1 MSDRERRDARS
12 LLALAI
18 AIVGA
23 ILVARLPRWADA
35 LAGSSVRPIVA
46 TLAGAPVVF
55 ALLLLV
61 ARAVC
66 TRRGLRNRSTV
77 LLLPAPSFNPSEE
90 AVLRFASGLARTR
103 RVVRGLLDAP
113 ASAVRV
119 RLDAD
124 PKGRLRYTVE
134 LPTRARAALAAAA
147 AAYGEV
153 ELREVPAD
161 EAPGPKPSKD
171 REVVRA
177 ELVLER
183 PSTEP
188 LRATGLDPD
197 PLAGFARALRGLT
210 PGDGETVEVCVDLLP
225 VTAAK
230 RRRLHRRL
238 LREARRRRPA
248 GEAASQSLTDLFGGE
263 RDAPPPAELV
273 GRRADRRAL
282 TDKLG
287 SPEPLFTVQ
296 VLARVASPVPGRA
309 KARLLALLAAFDAFA
324 GENHWRVSG
333 LRIPGVAFLGSDLPG
348 RRARFDRRLTSGR
361 FSPARRRL
369 VTATE
374 VAGLL
379 KPPTAR
385 CPVPQVLRSAGAI
398 PPPPDGLP
406 TFAGQSDLLPLG
418 RIETESGER
427 LIGVPLADT
436 FFSYMAGRSRWG
448 KTETAIGQFLHL
460 ARSGHGCFFLDPHE
474 DGLQKIK
481 RHLTG
486 EGVRERVIE
495 INLARP
501 DQRQLGWNL
510 FAVKGRSE
518 AQAQGQADAV
528 VDAIAST
535 MRWDEHNT
543 RALNLTTQAAQ
554 GLIGLARHLP
564 VELAPTIFQI
574 PTLLA
579 NPDWRASVLPFLPA
593 PTRRFFTERFPL
605 LSEEAVTPVTNLIDR
620 LRAAPAVSA
629 LLGNPRS
636 SYDIRQA
643 MDGGKIV
650 LACPGSGST
659 RDRLIANFLVYDLL
673 HAAKSRAE
681 LAPEKRHPFYALLDE
696 VQTYDGASSGNLAAL
711 LEQTAKYGARV
722 FLFNQNPERLT
733 PATLNAVTTNRSHL
747 ISTALGAK
755 AAALLT
761 REWGGSVEPETV
773 VNLPRYTSIAS
784 VTLDG
789 EVSPPFLVRGV
800 PVDELFPDTP
810 DGEGRAAL
818 ERAIGRGAD
827 RRPVKATLAELDRLD
842 DRIAEHLQCGQRPA
856 GNTGSF
862 DLPGEE
868 Q

>member
-1 MSDRERRDARS
+1 
-12 LLALAI
+12 
-18 AIVGA
+18 
-23 ILVARLPRWADA
+23 
-35 LAGSSVRPIVA
+35 
-46 TLAGAPVVF
+46 
-55 ALLLLV
+55 
-61 ARAVC
+61 
-66 TRRGLRNRSTV
+66 
-77 LLLPAPSFNPSEE
+77 
-90 AVLRFASGLARTR
+90 
-103 RVVRGLLDAP
+103 
-113 ASAVRV
+113 
-119 RLDAD
+119 
-124 PKGRLRYTVE
+124 
-134 LPTRARAALAAAA
+134 
-147 AAYGEV
+147 
-153 ELREVPAD
+153 
-161 EAPGPKPSKD
+161 
-171 REVVRA
+171 
-177 ELVLER
+177 
-183 PSTEP
+183 
-188 LRATGLDPD
+188 
-197 PLAGFARALRGLT
+197 
-210 PGDGETVEVCVDLLP
+210 
-225 VTAAK
+225 
-230 RRRLHRRL
+230 
-238 LREARRRRPA
+238 
-248 GEAASQSLTDLFGGE
+248 
-263 RDAPPPAELV
+263 LV

-324 GENHWRVSG
+324 GDNHWRVSG

-348 RRARFDRRLTSGR
+348 RRGRFDRRLASGL

-427 LIGVPLADT
+427 LVGVPLADT

-481 RHLTG
+481 EHLPK
-486 EGVRERVIE
+486 GVLERVIE

-501 DQRQLGWNL
+501 DERQLGWNL

-564 VELAPTIFQI
+564 PELAPTIFQI

-579 NPDWRASVLPFLPA
+579 NPDWRAAVLPFLPA
-593 PTRRFFTERFPL
+593 PTRRFFAERFPL

-629 LLGNPRS
+629 LLGSPRS
-636 SYDIRQA
+636 SYDIRRA
-643 MDGGKIV
+643 MDGGGIV

-711 LEQTAKYGARV
+711 LEQTAKHGARV

-761 REWGGSVEPETV
+761 REWGGSVEPETI

-800 PVDELFPDTP
+800 PVDQLFPDAP
-810 DGEGRAAL
+810 DSEGRAAR
-818 ERAIGRGAD
+818 EGAIDRDAD
-827 RRPVKATLAELDRLD
+827 RRAVNTTLAELDRLD
-842 DRIAEHLQCGQRPA
+842 ERIVGHLQGGQRSA

-862 DLPGEE
+862 DLPEE
-868 Q
+868 EP

>member
-18 AIVGA
+18 AIAGA
-23 ILVARLPRWADA
+23 ILIARLPRWADA
-35 LAGSSVRPIVA
+35 LAGSSVRPILA
-46 TLAGAPVVF
+46 TLAGALVVF

-77 LLLPAPSFNPSEE
+77 LLLPAPSFDPSEE
-90 AVLRFASGLARTR
+90 AVQRFASGLARTR

-153 ELREVPAD
+153 ELRDAPDD
-161 EAPGPKPSKD
+161 EATGPESPKHS
-171 REVVRA
+171 EVVRA
-177 ELVLER
+177 EMVLAR
-183 PSTEP
+183 PSTGP

-210 PGDGETVEVCVDLLP
+210 PGDGESVEVCVDLLP
-225 VTAAK
+225 VTAGK

-248 GEAASQSLTDLFGGE
+248 GEAASKPLIDLLGGD

-287 SPEPLFTVQ
+287 SPDPLFTVQ
-296 VLARVASPVPGRA
+296 VLARVSSPIPGRA

-348 RRARFDRRLTSGR
+348 RRGRFDRRLASGL

-406 TFAGQSDLLPLG
+406 TFAGQDDLLPLG

-427 LIGVPLADT
+427 LVGVPLADT

-481 RHLTG
+481 EHLP
-486 EGVRERVIE
+486 EGVRGRIIE

-501 DQRQLGWNL
+501 DERQLGWNL
-510 FAVKGRSE
+510 FAVAGRS
-518 AQAQGQADAV
+518 ASQAQGQADAV

-564 VELAPTIFQI
+564 AELAPTIFQI

-593 PTRRFFTERFPL
+593 PTRRFFAERFPL

-636 SYDIRQA
+636 SYDIRRA
-643 MDGGKIV
+643 MDTGKIV

-681 LAPEKRHPFYALLDE
+681 LAPERRHPFYALLDE

-761 REWGGSVEPETV
+761 REWGGSVEPETI

-800 PVDELFPDTP
+800 PVDELFPDVP
-810 DGEGRAAL
+810 AGRGQAAP
-818 ERAIGRGAD
+818 EKTTDRGAD
-827 RRPVKATLAELDRLD
+827 RRPVKDTLAELDRLD
-842 DRIAEHLQCGQRPA
+842 DRIVEHLEGGQRPA
-856 GNTGSF
+856 ANTGSF
-862 DLPGEE
+862 DLPEE
-868 Q
+868 GS

>member
-18 AIVGA
+18 VIAGA
-23 ILVARLPRWADA
+23 ILIARLPRWADA
-35 LAGSSVRPIVA
+35 LAGSSVHPILA
-46 TLAGAPVVF
+46 TLAGALVVF
-55 ALLLLV
+55 ALSLLV

-77 LLLPAPSFNPSEE
+77 LLLPAPSFDPSEE

-124 PKGRLRYTVE
+124 PKGRLRYAVE

-153 ELREVPAD
+153 ELRDLTAD

-171 REVVRA
+171 SEVVRA
-177 ELVLER
+177 ELVLAR

-197 PLAGFARALRGLT
+197 PLAGFARALRGLA
-210 PGDGETVEVCVDLLP
+210 PSDGEAVEVCVDLLP

-248 GEAASQSLTDLFGGE
+248 GEAAGQSLSDLLGGD

-287 SPEPLFTVQ
+287 SPDPLFTVQ
-296 VLARVASPVPGRA
+296 VLARVSSPVPGRA

-324 GENHWRVSG
+324 GDNHWRVSG

-348 RRARFDRRLTSGR
+348 RRGRFDRRLASGR

-406 TFAGQSDLLPLG
+406 TFAGQDDLLPLG

-427 LIGVPLADT
+427 MVGVPLADT

-481 RHLTG
+481 RQLTD

-501 DQRQLGWNL
+501 DERQLGWNL

-518 AQAQGQADAV
+518 TQAQGQADAV

-564 VELAPTIFQI
+564 AELAPTIFQI

-579 NPDWRASVLPFLPA
+579 NPGWRAAVLPFLPA
-593 PTRRFFTERFPL
+593 PTRRFFAERFPL

-636 SYDIRQA
+636 SYDIRRA
-643 MDGGKIV
+643 MDTGKIV

-761 REWGGSVEPETV
+761 REWGGSVEPETI

-800 PVDELFPDTP
+800 PVDELFPD
-810 DGEGRAAL
+810 AL
-818 ERAIGRGAD
+818 NGKEREVTERAVGRGAD
-827 RRPVKATLAELDRLD
+827 RRPVAETIADLDAHD
-842 DRIAEHLQCGQRPA
+842 DRIIEHLGGA
-856 GNTGSF
+856 SESTGSF
-862 DLPGEE
+862 TLPEGSL
-868 Q
+868 

>member
-18 AIVGA
+18 AIAGA
-23 ILVARLPRWADA
+23 ILAARLPRWAGA
-35 LAGSSVRPIVA
+35 LADPSVRPIAA
-46 TLAGAPVVF
+46 TLAGALVVF
-55 ALLLLV
+55 AFSRLL
-61 ARAVC
+61 ARAFFV
-66 TRRGLRNRSTV
+66 RRGLRNRSTV
-77 LLLPAPSFNPSEE
+77 LFLPAPSFDPSEE
-90 AVLRFASGLARTR
+90 AVLRFASGLARSR
-103 RVVRGLLDAP
+103 RAVRGLLDGP

-124 PKGRLRYTVE
+124 PKGRLRYEVE
-134 LPTRARAALAAAA
+134 LPTRARAALATAA

-153 ELREVPAD
+153 ELRDVLTE
-161 EAPGPKPSKD
+161 EASEPESSER

-177 ELVLER
+177 ELVLAR

-188 LRATGLDPD
+188 LRAAGLDPD

-210 PGDGETVEVCVDLLP
+210 PSQGDAVEVCVDLLP
-225 VTAAK
+225 VAPAK

-248 GEAASQSLTDLFGGE
+248 GEAASRSLADLLGGDH
-263 RDAPPPAELV
+263 DAPPPAELV
-273 GRRADRRAL
+273 GQRADRRAL

-287 SPEPLFTVQ
+287 SPEPLFAVQ
-296 VLARVASPVPGRA
+296 VLARVASPIPGRA

-324 GENHWRVSG
+324 GENHWKVSG
-333 LRIPGVAFLGSDLPG
+333 LRVPGIAFLGSDLPG
-348 RRARFDRRLTSGR
+348 RRRRFDRRLDSGL
-361 FSPARRRL
+361 FSPARRRF

-374 VAGLL
+374 IAGLL

-385 CPVPQVLRSAGAI
+385 CPVPQVLRSVGAI

-406 TFAGQSDLLPLG
+406 TFAGQKRLLPLG

-427 LIGVPLADT
+427 LVGVPLADT

-481 RHLTG
+481 RYLTD

-501 DQRQLGWNL
+501 GERQLGWNL
-510 FAVKGRSE
+510 FAVDGRSTS
-518 AQAQGQADAV
+518 QAQGQADAM

-564 VELAPTIFQI
+564 PELAPTIFQI

-593 PTRRFFTERFPL
+593 PTRQFFTERFPL

-636 SYDIRQA
+636 SYDIRRA
-643 MDGGKIV
+643 MDSGRIV

-659 RDRLIANFLVYDLL
+659 RDRLLANFLVYDLL
-673 HAAKSRAE
+673 HAAKSRAG
-681 LAPEKRHPFYALLDE
+681 LAPENRLPFYALLDE

-755 AAALLT
+755 AASLLT
-761 REWGGSVEPETV
+761 REWGGSVEPETI

-789 EVSPPFLVRGV
+789 EVSAPFLVRGV
-800 PVDELFPDTP
+800 PVDELFPGTP
-810 DGEGRAAL
+810 DSGGRAAL
-818 ERAIGRGAD
+818 EKAIDRGAQ
-827 RRPVKATLAELDRLD
+827 RRPVETTLAELDRLD
-842 DRIAEHLQCGQRPA
+842 DRIVEHLHRGRRPA
-856 GNTGSF
+856 ANTGSF
-862 DLPGEE
+862 DLPEDAR
-868 Q
+868 